1 MKVIVNFYWKDTA
14 MAHLLSDLSQSV
26 FSSLGLVDTKDLL
39 SLGESPAARECI
51 LLIDGMG
58 SNAISEFGSYLP
70 IKDQMKFVET
80 LSSNFPSTT
89 VTNLTSLGTGVHPGE
104 HGMLGYTMRVPR
116 SGTPGRLLNAL
127 RWDERVDPVTWQNVD
142 TLFERGVSAGLSV
155 SHVAAKRYQDSG
167 FTEAALR
174 GAQYRGANSSLDLIT
189 QAAIA
194 LEKPKSFAYIYIND
208 LDEAAHSD
216 GMGSEKWLDALVKT
230 NELVTGLLERLPT
243 GTRLWLTADHG
254 MINRKDFT
262 VLGKD
267 NSLLE
272 NVTLLGGEP
281 RARHLYVR
289 GGSEIDVLTQWREF
303 FGGSV
308 ELFLKQDAIAA
319 GLFGELVTEN
329 SFDRLGDVIAVPNG
343 DLVLIEP
350 EKEKQQLAM
359 VGHHGGLTAAELDIP
374 LYGGIAR

>member
-1 MKVIVNFYWKDTA
+1 

-26 FSSLGLVDTKDLL
+26 FSSLGLADTEDSLL
-39 SLGESPAARECI
+39 IGKSPAARECI
-51 LLIDGMG
+51 VLIDGMG
-58 SNAISEFGSYLP
+58 CNAIAEYGSQLP
-70 IKDQMKFVET
+70 IKDQMKFIAT

-116 SGTPGRLLNAL
+116 SGVPGRLLNAL

-142 TLFERGVSAGLSV
+142 TLFERGVRAGISV

-174 GAQYRGANSSLDLIT
+174 GAQYRGGNSSTELIT

-194 LEKPKSFAYIYIND
+194 LAKPNSFAYVYISD

-216 GMGSEKWLDALVKT
+216 GMGSEKWLVALAKT
-230 NELVTGLLERLPT
+230 NELVTGLLERLPS
-243 GTRLWLTADHG
+243 GTRIWLTADHG

-289 GGSEIDVLTQWREF
+289 DGSDGDVLLQWKEF
-303 FGGSV
+303 FGETVS
-308 ELFLKQDAIAA
+308 LFLKKDAIAA
-319 GLFGELVTEN
+319 GLFGALVTED
-329 SFDRLGDVIAVPNG
+329 SFDRLGDVIAIPNG

-350 EKEKQQLAM
+350 DKEKQQLAM
-359 VGHHGGLTAAELDIP
+359 VGHHGGLTSAELEIP
-374 LYGGIAR
+374 LYYGSAS

>member
-1 MKVIVNFYWKDTA
+1 

-26 FSSLGLVDTKDLL
+26 FSSLGLADTGDSLL
-39 SLGESPAARECI
+39 IGESPAARECI
-51 LLIDGMG
+51 VLIDGMG
-58 SNAISEFGSYLP
+58 SNAIAEYGSQLP
-70 IKDQMKFVET
+70 IKDQMIFITT

-116 SGTPGRLLNAL
+116 SGVPGRLLNAL

-142 TLFERGVSAGLSV
+142 TLFERGVRAGISV

-174 GAQYRGANSSLDLIT
+174 GAQYRGGNSSTELIT
-189 QAAIA
+189 QAAI
-194 LEKPKSFAYIYIND
+194 
-208 LDEAAHSD
+208 
-216 GMGSEKWLDALVKT
+216 T
-230 NELVTGLLERLPT
+230 NELVTGLLERLPS
-243 GTRLWLTADHG
+243 GTRIWLTADHG

-262 VLGKD
+262 ILGKD

-272 NVTLLGGEP
+272 NVTLIGGEP

-289 GGSEIDVLTQWREF
+289 DGSDHDVFLQWQEF
-303 FGGSV
+303 FGEAV
-308 ELFLKQDAIAA
+308 LLYLKKDAITA
-319 GLFGELVTEN
+319 GLFGALVTED
-329 SFDRLGDVIAVPNG
+329 SFDRLGDVIAIPNG

-350 EKEKQQLAM
+350 DKEKQQLAM
-359 VGHHGGLTAAELDIP
+359 VGHHGGLTPAELEIP
-374 LYGGIAR
+374 LFCGSAS

>member
-1 MKVIVNFYWKDTA
+1 

-26 FSSLGLVDTKDLL
+26 FSSLGLADTNDAL
-39 SLGESPAARECI
+39 SIGDSPAARECI

-58 SNAISEFGSYLP
+58 TNAITEYGAQLP
-70 IKDQMKFVET
+70 IKNQMKFIET
-80 LSSNFPSTT
+80 LASNFPSTT

-116 SGTPGRLLNAL
+116 SGDPGRLINAL

-142 TLFERGVSAGLSV
+142 TLFERGAASGISV
-155 SHVAAKRYQDSG
+155 SHVAAKRYEDSG

-174 GAQYRGANSSLDLIT
+174 GAQYRGANSIDELIT
-189 QAAIA
+189 GAAISLA
-194 LEKPKSFAYIYIND
+194 KPNSFAYVYIND

-216 GMGSEKWLDALVKT
+216 GMGSEKWLIALAKT
-230 NELVTGLLERLPT
+230 DELVTGLLERLPT

-254 MINRKDFT
+254 MINRKDFC

-281 RARHLYVR
+281 RARHLYVKA
-289 GGSEIDVLTQWREF
+289 GSENEVINQWREY
-303 FGGSV
+303 FGETV
-308 ELFLKQDAIAA
+308 ELHLKQDAITA
-319 GLFGELVTEN
+319 GLFGAVVTED
-329 SFDRLGDVIAVPNG
+329 SFDRLGDVIAIPRAE
-343 DLVLIEP
+343 LVLIEP
-350 EKEKQQLAM
+350 DKEKQQLAM
-359 VGHHGGLTAAELDIP
+359 VGHHGGLTAAELEIP
-374 LYGGIAR
+374 LFCGTAN